1 MTLASPASS
10 WSPRPPLQSCIHFL
24 HGLLSGG
31 NKDVEVR
38 VESSDVSIGG
48 TQHFP
53 TDGEIK
59 AQNRTC
65 HTES

>member
-1 MTLASPASS
+1 M
-10 WSPRPPLQSCIHFL
+10 
-24 HGLLSGG
+24 
-31 NKDVEVR
+31 EVR